1 MLWKELIFLY
11 EQGKPNLMLNSCR
24 KICETYVNSAKKNVE
39 EFYDDNTSAK
49 KLFNVNLHS
58 IDDLEAEQNGK
69 TKDEIKTILEEL
81 FKNNGAEEHFEA
93 YWK

>member
-1 MLWKELIFLY
+1 
-11 EQGKPNLMLNSCR
+11 
-24 KICETYVNSAKKNVE
+24 
-39 EFYDDNTSAK
+39 
-49 KLFNVNLHS
+49 
-58 IDDLEAEQNGK
+58 LEAEQNGK